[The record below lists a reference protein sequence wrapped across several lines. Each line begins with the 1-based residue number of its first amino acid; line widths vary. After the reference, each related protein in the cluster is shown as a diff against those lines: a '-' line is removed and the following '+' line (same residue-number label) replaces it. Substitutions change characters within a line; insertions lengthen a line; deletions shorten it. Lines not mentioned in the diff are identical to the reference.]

1 MTGVLGR
8 MWEEIIARPDG
19 PLALRFYLQPLMAG
33 LFAFRDGRKDAD
45 TGQPPYFWSLFT
57 DPSQRVQLIR
67 SGWRSV
73 WKIFIRAIVLDV
85 IYQFVVLK
93 GLRPLETLIV
103 ATLLAIVPYVLLR
116 GPFNRMRRS
125 QRRAV

>member
-45 TGQPPYFWSLFT
+45 TGQPPYFWSLLASTFGAPERCPPVVIGFPAEAV
-57 DPSQRVQLIR
+57 DVVAIDALGDRFQR
-67 SGWRSV
+67 
-73 WKIFIRAIVLDV
+73 
-85 IYQFVVLK
+85 LK
-93 GLRPLETLIV
+93 G
-103 ATLLAIVPYVLLR
+103 
-116 GPFNRMRRS
+116 
-125 QRRAV
+125 RAVVISNRERADRSWHHAISPDP